1 MDKDII
7 EIIDLLTSNELPTI
21 SQGLNELNNLLSSL
35 IPFIKQYQTTSSI
48 SSKLEQFEN
57 LQNSFQYNL
66 AQHLVPLYSYDLNVD
81 QFLLC
86 NKLLQG
92 LLLIHPNSRSIFNLS
107 KNMKYVIDLLESNLN
122 IKLTISLISTLIHIL
137 LKNFENYRVFEKLNG
152 CSVLIKHFKLSSF
165 EKIQDGNEEFNNNLN
180 FKIIEFLML
189 YLLEEP
195 KGGKSINEKSQFFVK
210 DFPEIDS
217 LIENLSQL
225 YNL

>member
-122 IKLTISLISTLIHIL
+122 IKLTIS
-137 LKNFENYRVFEKLNG
+137 
-152 CSVLIKHFKLSSF
+152 
-165 EKIQDGNEEFNNNLN
+165 
-180 FKIIEFLML
+180 IIYESM
-189 YLLEEP
+189 
-195 KGGKSINEKSQFFVK
+195 
-210 DFPEIDS
+210 
-217 LIENLSQL
+217 
-225 YNL
+225 

>member
-92 LLLIHPNSRSIFNLS
+92 LLLIHPNSRSIF
-107 KNMKYVIDLLESNLN
+107 
-122 IKLTISLISTLIHIL
+122 
-137 LKNFENYRVFEKLNG
+137 
-152 CSVLIKHFKLSSF
+152 
-165 EKIQDGNEEFNNNLN
+165 
-180 FKIIEFLML
+180 
-189 YLLEEP
+189 
-195 KGGKSINEKSQFFVK
+195 
-210 DFPEIDS
+210 
-217 LIENLSQL
+217 
-225 YNL
+225 